1 MYVYA
6 CVSKGV
12 FLFVSWLLQERESAG
27 RLARSQAGQAMM
39 QDVAKEAEKAK
50 TFTPGGGAAAAREGL
65 TAEHRRIYA
74 ERIEKAATVEEV
86 GELTLSLLSLSL

>member
-1 MYVYA
+1 MD
-6 CVSKGV
+6 ST
-12 FLFVSWLLQERESAG
+12 QERESAA

-50 TFTPGGGAAAAREGL
+50 TFTPGGNVPAGQQRL

-86 GELTLSLLSLSL
+86 CQCLSSISSNFRCAVSKMSTTD